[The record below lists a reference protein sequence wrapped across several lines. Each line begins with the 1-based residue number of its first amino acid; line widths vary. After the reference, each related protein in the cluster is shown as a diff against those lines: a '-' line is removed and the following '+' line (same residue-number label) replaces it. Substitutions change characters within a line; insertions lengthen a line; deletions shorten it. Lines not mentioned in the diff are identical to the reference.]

1 MVMVK
6 ANHDDGKEV
15 EYYIHDSIHEKILK
29 KAKRVVHEMNNS
41 FVCVVDGRS
50 GVGKST
56 FAIQIAKNL
65 DPNFT
70 IDKIAWTPKKF
81 IDLMENA
88 KKGDTIMFD
97 EGMAVNSRSAT
108 SAINKAI
115 IIALSQIRSRNIFII
130 ININSIFDLDKA
142 ISIHRAEILFHMYTK
157 DDKVDGEKRI
167 KIYGRR
173 TLKFL
178 YLKGKKFYDYSS
190 APNFFARPPKK
201 YVFLINEK
209 EYEKRKRKETMENAD
224 LDGGGLGRRESVY
237 RLAFVKIVDW
247 IKKKYEVTHLEV
259 SDIVGI
265 DSPRISKLLN
275 WAKTKGYIEDERE
288 EVDTSEI

>member
-1 MVMVK
+1 M
-6 ANHDDGKEV
+6 HDDGYEV
-15 EYYIHDSIHEKILK
+15 DYYIHNSIHKEILT
-29 KAKRVVHEMNNS
+29 KAKKVVHEMNNS
-41 FVCVVDGRS
+41 FVCIVDGKS

-70 IDKIAWTPKKF
+70 IDKIAWTPKKL
-81 IDLMENA
+81 IDLMEHA
-88 KKGDTIMFD
+88 KKGDAIMFD

-115 IIALSQIRSRNIFII
+115 IISLSQIRSRNIFII
-130 ININSIFDLDKA
+130 ININSIFDIDKA
-142 ISIHRAEILFHMYTK
+142 ISIHRADILFHIYTK

-167 KIYGRR
+167 KVYGRR

-178 YLKGKKFYDYSS
+178 YIKGKKFYDYSS

-209 EYEKRKRKETMENAD
+209 LYEARKRKETMENVD
-224 LDGGGLGRRESVY
+224 LEGNVLGRRESIY
-237 RLAFVKIVDW
+237 RIAFIKLVDW
-247 IKKKYEVTHLEV
+247 VKKKYQMTHLQVSEV
-259 SDIVGI
+259 VEI
-265 DSPRISKLLN
+265 DSPRISKIIS
-275 WAKTKGYIEDERE
+275 WAKDKKYIEDDRG
-288 EVDTSEI
+288 EVDASKI